1 MCLFPKKYFGFAC
14 SFAGEEH
21 EVHVLGK
28 KKCSYEEKKVKKKK
42 RLMFI
47 FNFFLNFL
55 IYLFF

>member
-28 KKCSYEEKKVKKKK
+28 KKCSYEKKKVKKKK
-42 RLMFI
+42 INVYF
-47 FNFFLNFL
+47 
-55 IYLFF
+55 